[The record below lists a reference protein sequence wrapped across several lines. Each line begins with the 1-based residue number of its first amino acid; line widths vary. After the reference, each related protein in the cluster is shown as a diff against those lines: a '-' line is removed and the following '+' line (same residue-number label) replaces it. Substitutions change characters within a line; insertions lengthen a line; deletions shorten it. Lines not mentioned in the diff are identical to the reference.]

1 MLHKMQ
7 QVDRPFIT
15 TPVNC
20 GRSKKLA
27 DFYIV
32 DGHCDSIIDYVNN
45 ERTLR
50 DSLTG
55 GHWDIQGARSSGVAL
70 QFLAAYIEEKYKPTR
85 SLQRGLQLIEGAH
98 RLIENN
104 PDQVFLVQRK
114 RDLEQVPDPTR
125 LGILLSV
132 EGGEILGEDL
142 FMLDI
147 IFRLGVRAL
156 GLTWNQRN
164 ALAAG
169 VGEKDTHLRL
179 SEFGR
184 DAVQRM
190 NKLGMIVDVSH
201 LNEAGFWHVLE
212 ISRHPI
218 AATHSCAKTLCA
230 HPRNLT
236 DQQLRALGRN
246 RGVVGVNFNPGFLKE
261 TGVVTRKDVV
271 RHICHIAEVAGV
283 DTVGLGSDFDGIEET
298 PVGLGHVGDYRYLP
312 NDLIK
317 TGFSTQEVEQIMGG
331 NFMRLLSDVLK

>member
-1 MLHKMQ
+1 MA
-7 QVDRPFIT
+7 
-15 TPVNC
+15 
-20 GRSKKLA
+20 S
-27 DFYIV
+27 FYIV
-32 DGHCDSIIDYVNN
+32 DGHCDSLIDYVNN
-45 ERTLR
+45 VRNLK
-50 DSLTG
+50 DSVMG
-55 GHWDIQGARSSGVAL
+55 GHWDIQRAKRSGVAL
-70 QFLAAYIEEKYKPTR
+70 QFFAAFIETKYKPAR

-98 RLIENN
+98 RFIADNS
-104 PDQVFLVQRK
+104 DQVFLVQRK
-114 RDLEQVPDPTR
+114 QDLEQIPDPTR
-125 LGILLSV
+125 LGLLLSV

-147 IFRLGVRAL
+147 IFRLGIRAL

-169 VGEKDTHLRL
+169 VDETGTNLKLTD
-179 SEFGR
+179 FGR
-184 DAVQRM
+184 AVVLRM

-212 ISRHPI
+212 ISSDPI
-218 AATHSCAKTLCA
+218 AATHSCAKTLCD

-236 DQQLRALGRN
+236 DQQLRALGRH

-271 RHICHIAEVAGV
+271 RHICHIAEIAGV

-298 PVGLGHVGDYRYLP
+298 PIGLGDVGDYYHLA

-317 TGFSTQEVEQIMGG
+317 IGFSNREVEQIMGG
-331 NFMRLLSDVLK
+331 NFMRLMSDVLK